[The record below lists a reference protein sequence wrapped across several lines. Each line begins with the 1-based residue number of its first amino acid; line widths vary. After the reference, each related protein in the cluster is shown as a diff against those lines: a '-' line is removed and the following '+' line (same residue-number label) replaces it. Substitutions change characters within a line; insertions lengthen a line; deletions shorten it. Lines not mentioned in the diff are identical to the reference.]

1 MKIKSLLLAFVASS
15 CVIFSASAGNA
26 SLFQLNKNKV
36 NAEMNQLSQVENY
49 VASHEGVTLDQLQTE
64 NNDIINGV
72 NLTES
77 TSTLSALT
85 EGALGIPS
93 FIWGCVLGW
102 IGILIT
108 YLVTQDSDETKKAL
122 YGCLVGW
129 VGGFLLYIIFVVLI
143 FGGSA
148 FWASSV
154 D

>member
-15 CVIFSASAGNA
+15 FATFSAVAGNA
-26 SLFQLNKNKV
+26 SLFQLDKNQV
-36 NAEMNQLSQVENY
+36 NAEMNQLTQVENY
-49 VASHEGVTLDQLQTE
+49 VASHEGVTLEQLKAS
-64 NNDIINGV
+64 NSDIVNGL

-85 EGALGIPS
+85 DGALGIPS

-102 IGILIT
+102 VGILIT

-129 VGGFLLYIIFVVLI
+129 VGGFLLYIIFVVVI
-143 FGGSA
+143 FGGTA
-148 FWASSV
+148 FWASGI

>member
-1 MKIKSLLLAFVASS
+1 MKNNVLMLTILSLLFAFNVN
-15 CVIFSASAGNA
+15 AGNA
-26 SLFQLNKNKV
+26 SLFQFDQNKV
-36 NAEMNQLSQVENY
+36 NAEMNQLSKVENY
-49 VASHEGVTLDQLQTE
+49 VSTHNGVTLEQLKAE
-64 NNDIINGV
+64 NNEIVSGV

-108 YLVTQDSDETKKAL
+108 YLVTQDSEETKKAL
-122 YGCLVGW
+122 YGCLIGW

-143 FGGSA
+143 FGGSF
-148 FWASSV
+148 FWASAN
-154 D
+154 

>member
-1 MKIKSLLLAFVASS
+1 MKIKSLLFAFVAST
-15 CVIFSASAGNA
+15 CVMFSAVAGNA
-26 SLFQLNKNKV
+26 SLFQLDQNKV
-36 NAEMNQLSQVENY
+36 NAEMNQLSKVENY
-49 VASHEGVTLDQLQTE
+49 VASHEGITLEQLKAS
-64 NNDIINGV
+64 NNDIVSGV

-85 EGALGIPS
+85 DGVAGIPS

-129 VGGFLLYIIFVVLI
+129 VGGFLLYVIFVVLI
-143 FGGSA
+143 FGGSF
-148 FWASSV
+148 FWASV

>member
-1 MKIKSLLLAFVASS
+1 
-15 CVIFSASAGNA
+15 
-26 SLFQLNKNKV
+26 
-36 NAEMNQLSQVENY
+36 
-49 VASHEGVTLDQLQTE
+49 
-64 NNDIINGV
+64 V

-108 YLVTQDSDETKKAL
+108 YLVTQDSEETKKAL
-122 YGCLVGW
+122 YGCLIGW

-143 FGGSA
+143 FGGSF
-148 FWASSV
+148 FWASAN
-154 D
+154 

>member
-1 MKIKSLLLAFVASS
+1 MKIKNLLLALVASTS
-15 CVIFSASAGNA
+15 VILSASAGNA

-49 VASHEGVTLDQLQTE
+49 VASHEGVTLTQLKAE
-64 NNDIINGV
+64 NSDIINGI

-102 IGILIT
+102 VGILIT

-122 YGCLVGW
+122 YGCLIGW
-129 VGGFLLYIIFVVLI
+129 VGGFLLYIVFVVLI
-143 FGGSA
+143 FGGTA
-148 FWASSV
+148 FWSV
-154 D
+154 AD